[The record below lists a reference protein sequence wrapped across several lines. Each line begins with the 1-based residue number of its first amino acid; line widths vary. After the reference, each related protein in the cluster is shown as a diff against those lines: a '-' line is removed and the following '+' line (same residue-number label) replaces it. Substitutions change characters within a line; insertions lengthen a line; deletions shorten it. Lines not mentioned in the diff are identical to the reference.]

1 MLSEILKKLRA
12 AKGVTQDDMAEM
24 LNIKRQTYSA
34 YERGVSV
41 PDISSIIKIADYF
54 NVTVDYL
61 LERPNDHSV
70 QFVPLNS
77 VFEIVRIY
85 VGLSDTNKQKVLEY
99 AEMLEEKEKK
109 EAK

>member
-12 AKGVTQDDMAEM
+12 AKGVTQDNMAEM

-61 LERPNDHSV
+61 LERSNDHSV
-70 QFVPLNS
+70 QSVPLNS